1 MITEPALFRDLA
13 YVFLAAVVGGALAR
27 LARQPLIL
35 GYVLGGL
42 LVSPLTPGPSV
53 SDVPTFERFAEIGV
67 VLLMFSLG
75 IEFSLKD
82 LMGVRW
88 IAVIGG
94 PLGIVLSIGL
104 GLATATVL
112 GWSSLQGAVVGMVVS
127 VASTMVLARL
137 LLDRGELHTRH
148 GRIMIGISLVEDL
161 AVVVL
166 IILMP
171 ALGAL
176 QGERVFAVAKALLT
190 AAVILVPFFYL
201 TRRILPPILARV
213 ARTRSDELFLLVALA
228 IGLGAAALTQAAGL
242 SLALGAFLAGLL
254 INESDYAH
262 EMLARLLSLRDA
274 FIALFFVT
282 LGVLI
287 DPRVVVTHLDLLGV
301 LVGLIVIGNWTIW
314 TTVTLI
320 FRQPLS
326 TALLVGVGL
335 TQIGEFSFI
344 LVQAA
349 RQAGHVGQDLYNA
362 TLAASLV
369 TILINAVLVRL
380 VPSWI
385 GPARLDGTA
394 ALTLGLRSA
403 HMLEDHVV
411 LCGFGRVGSAI
422 GEALETFGVPYV
434 AVETD
439 PDIVKS
445 LRARNVPAVFG
456 DAAQRVILAAAQ
468 ADRAALVI
476 LAIPEN
482 DRARLAVQ
490 RIRAF
495 NPTVQILA
503 RVHDVAWRA
512 RLMEAGAAEVIQ
524 PEQEAASTLI
534 RHALERLSLPRDR
547 VLAYLNRYRGAME
560 SVDADR
566 EGAGAGLPQ
575 IRQIVLKGGN
585 LVGQSLGEARTR
597 ERFGVTVVRVTRA
610 TGEEVL
616 NPTADTVLREGDRLR
631 LFGLPRQIDAL
642 LRPGQHP
649 SL

>member
-82 LMGVRW
+82 LMGVKW

-112 GWSSLQGAVVGMVVS
+112 GWSSLRGAVVGMVVS

-166 IILMP
+166 IILIP

-176 QGERVFAVAKALLT
+176 QGERVFAIAKALLT
-190 AAVILVPFFYL
+190 AAVILGPFFYL

-213 ARTRSDELFLLVALA
+213 ART
-228 IGLGAAALTQAAGL
+228 
-242 SLALGAFLAGLL
+242 
-254 INESDYAH
+254 
-262 EMLARLLSLRDA
+262 LRDA
-274 FIALFFVT
+274 FTALFFVT

-287 DPRVVVTHLDLLGV
+287 DPRVVVANLDLLGV
-301 LVGLIVIGNWTIW
+301 LVGLIVIGNWAIW
-314 TTVTLI
+314 TIVTVI

-326 TALLVGVGL
+326 TALLVGVGF
-335 TQIGEFSFI
+335 TQIGEFSFV
-344 LVQAA
+344 LVQVA
-349 RQAGHVGQDLYNA
+349 RQAGHVGQDVYNA

-369 TILINAVLVRL
+369 TILINAALVRL

-385 GPARLDGTA
+385 GPARLDDTA

-403 HMLEDHVV
+403 QMLEGHVV

-439 PDIVKS
+439 PDKI
-445 LRARNVPAVFG
+445 G
-456 DAAQRVILAAAQ
+456 
-468 ADRAALVI
+468 
-476 LAIPEN
+476 
-482 DRARLAVQ
+482 
-490 RIRAF
+490 
-495 NPTVQILA
+495 
-503 RVHDVAWRA
+503 
-512 RLMEAGAAEVIQ
+512 
-524 PEQEAASTLI
+524 
-534 RHALERLSLPRDR
+534 
-547 VLAYLNRYRGAME
+547 
-560 SVDADR
+560 
-566 EGAGAGLPQ
+566 
-575 IRQIVLKGGN
+575 
-585 LVGQSLGEARTR
+585 
-597 ERFGVTVVRVTRA
+597 
-610 TGEEVL
+610 
-616 NPTADTVLREGDRLR
+616 
-631 LFGLPRQIDAL
+631 
-642 LRPGQHP
+642 
-649 SL
+649 

>member
-1 MITEPALFRDLA
+1 MSADPILFRDLA
-13 YVFLAAVVGGALAR
+13 YVFVAALLGGSLAW

-42 LVSPLTPGPSV
+42 IISPLTPGPAV
-53 SDVPTFERFAEIGV
+53 SDIHTFELFAEIGV

-82 LMGVRW
+82 LMGVGW
-88 IAVIGG
+88 IAVLGG
-94 PLGIVLSIGL
+94 PIGMILSILLGL
-104 GLATATVL
+104 GVGALL
-112 GWSSLQGAVVGMVVS
+112 GWSPLQGAMVGMVVS
-127 VASTMVLARL
+127 PASTMVLARL

-148 GRIMIGISLVEDL
+148 GRVMIGITLVEDL

-166 IILMP
+166 IVLIP
-171 ALGAL
+171 AFGAM
-176 QGERVFAVAKALLT
+176 QGERVLAVAKALLT
-190 AAVILVPFFYL
+190 AAAILVPFFYL
-201 TRRILPPILARV
+201 ASRILPPILARI
-213 ARTRSDELFLLVALA
+213 ARTRNDELFLLVALA
-228 IGLGAAALTQAAGL
+228 VGLGAAAVTQAAGL

-274 FIALFFVT
+274 FVALFFVT
-282 LGVLI
+282 IGVLI
-287 DPRVVVTHLDLLGV
+287 DLRVVVEHLPLLGV
-301 LVGLIVIGNWTIW
+301 LVGLIVLGQWAIW
-314 TTVTLI
+314 TTVSLI

-326 TALLVGVGL
+326 TALLIGVGL
-335 TQIGEFSFI
+335 GQIGEFSFI
-344 LVQAA
+344 LVQMA
-349 RQAGHVGQDLYNA
+349 RQAGHVGDDVYSA

-369 TILINAVLVRL
+369 TILINAALVRF
-380 VPSWI
+380 VPRWI
-385 GPARLDGTA
+385 GPARLEQRPGPM
-394 ALTLGLRSA
+394 LGLPSA
-403 HMLEDHVV
+403 RGLERHVV

-434 AVETD
+434 AIETD

-445 LRARNVPAVFG
+445 LRARSVPAVFG
-456 DAAQRVILAAAQ
+456 DAAQHVILAAAQ

-482 DRARLAVQ
+482 DRARQAVR

-503 RVHDVAWRA
+503 RVHDLAWRA

-534 RHALERLSLPRDR
+534 RHALERLSLPRER

-560 SVDADR
+560 SVEADGD
-566 EGAGAGLPQ
+566 EAGTGLPQ
-575 IRQIVLKGGN
+575 LREISLMGGN
-585 LVGQSLGEARTR
+585 LVGRSLRETRMR
-597 ERFGVTVVRVTRA
+597 ERFGVTVVGIARA
-610 TGEEVL
+610 TGEMVPD
-616 NPTADTVLREGDRLR
+616 PTAETVLRAGDRLR

-642 LRPGQHP
+642 LAG
-649 SL
+649 SEVLIE

>member
-88 IAVIGG
+88 IAGIGG

-166 IILMP
+166 NLIP

-201 TRRILPPILARV
+201 TRRILPPVLARV

-228 IGLGAAALTQAAGL
+228 TGLGAAALTQAAGL

-287 DPRVVVTHLDLLGV
+287 DPRVVVTNLNLLGV
-301 LVGLIVIGNWTIW
+301 LVGLIVIGNWAIW

-369 TILINAVLVRL
+369 TILINAALVKI
-380 VPSWI
+380 VPDWI
-385 GPARLDGTA
+385 GPGRLDRAT
-394 ALTLGLRSA
+394 LTWGLRSA
-403 HMLEDHVV
+403 QALDGHVV
-411 LCGFGRVGSAI
+411 LCGFGRVGSA
-422 GEALETFGVPYV
+422 
-434 AVETD
+434 
-439 PDIVKS
+439 
-445 LRARNVPAVFG
+445 
-456 DAAQRVILAAAQ
+456 
-468 ADRAALVI
+468 
-476 LAIPEN
+476 
-482 DRARLAVQ
+482 
-490 RIRAF
+490 
-495 NPTVQILA
+495 
-503 RVHDVAWRA
+503 
-512 RLMEAGAAEVIQ
+512 
-524 PEQEAASTLI
+524 
-534 RHALERLSLPRDR
+534 
-547 VLAYLNRYRGAME
+547 
-560 SVDADR
+560 
-566 EGAGAGLPQ
+566 
-575 IRQIVLKGGN
+575 
-585 LVGQSLGEARTR
+585 
-597 ERFGVTVVRVTRA
+597 
-610 TGEEVL
+610 
-616 NPTADTVLREGDRLR
+616 
-631 LFGLPRQIDAL
+631 
-642 LRPGQHP
+642 
-649 SL
+649 